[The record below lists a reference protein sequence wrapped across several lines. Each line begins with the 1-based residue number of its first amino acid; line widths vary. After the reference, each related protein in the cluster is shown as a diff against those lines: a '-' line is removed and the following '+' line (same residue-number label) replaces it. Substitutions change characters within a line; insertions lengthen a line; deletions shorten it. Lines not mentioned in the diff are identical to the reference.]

1 MPGGNPQFS
10 ANLIAVSI
18 CTKTGDSGLT
28 GLMYNRRVSKTHPR
42 IEACGAVDELNA
54 ALGVARANLHATAMN
69 DRLLLIQKQLVALM
83 GELATHKDDLARYR
97 RDGFELLPDNA
108 PNQIEGWIQ
117 ELEAQKISFKG
128 WATPGATREAA
139 ALDLARAICRRAERQ
154 VERLLESNEIENR
167 TLQVYLNRVSDFL
180 WLSARA
186 AETKAE
192 HA

>member
-1 MPGGNPQFS
+1 M
-10 ANLIAVSI
+10 SI

>member
-1 MPGGNPQFS
+1 M
-10 ANLIAVSI
+10 SI

-97 RDGFELLPDNA
+97 RDGFELLPEAA
-108 PNQIEGWIQ
+108 PSQIEAWIQ

-192 HA
+192 HVVL

>member
-10 ANLIAVSI
+10 ANLFAVSI

-97 RDGFELLPDNA
+97 RDGFELLPEAA
-108 PNQIEGWIQ
+108 PSQIEAWIQ